1 MSGRLNN
8 YHANKFMLNIFVSTI
23 RYIDMV
29 FSRCSYIVGRDCKGH
44 FILYGLFLALTLSLV
59 VINFIFIIYL
69 IEIYEF
75 Y

>member
-1 MSGRLNN
+1 MSWLLNN
-8 YHANKFMLNIFVSTI
+8 YHTNNFILNIFVSTI
-23 RYIDMV
+23 RYVDMV
-29 FSRCSYIVGRDCKGH
+29 FSRYSYVVGGYCKEH

-59 VINFIFIIYL
+59 MINFIFIIYL